1 MVSLALFAQNAG
13 KKPTADANKTIKV
26 DVDLVTVNATVTDT
40 QNRVITGLDKQNFR
54 IWEDKVEQKLEYFSA
69 EDVPVSIGL
78 IFDISGSMKDKIN
91 TSREAA
97 VTFLKLG
104 NSQDE
109 YFLETFSS
117 RPQVAEDFTTDIA
130 RLQNKNY
137 IKKILAREQFLLLN
151 STQYKFTSSFV
162 DNLKIDA
169 VFTVTPFHRQ
179 EDILLRV

>member
-1 MVSLALFAQNAG
+1 LEEI
-13 KKPTADANKTIKV
+13 KWDKEYADTRA
-26 DVDLVTVNATVTDT
+26 
-40 QNRVITGLDKQNFR
+40 
-54 IWEDKVEQKLEYFSA
+54 
-69 EDVPVSIGL
+69 
-78 IFDISGSMKDKIN
+78 KIN
-91 TSREAA
+91 IWFEY
-97 VTFLKLG
+97 
-104 NSQDE
+104 SQLQTPSNTIQQKYLDM
-109 YFLETFSS
+109 YAGIKRKTLRTL
-117 RPQVAEDFTTDIA
+117 RNRYNIA